1 MALVYN
7 PVTGQLEDNGLPT
20 VGTRLLQPAND
31 LGTIIRGGLQGVGNT
46 AGALVT
52 APLDAARRGLTSLVG
67 GDPNSLGTPLSDTAF
82 GLAEQG
88 FADAG
93 AAASRFG
100 QGLQGT
106 ALNLL
111 GAQPAAP
118 VSQLAAPAA
127 PTVPAQATAAAP
139 PVDPQVAAA
148 TPQSA
153 ALTEEDLVG
162 VNAGIAA
169 ALAQAGPQGGLMPAT
184 GNSFNAQNTVPPQ
197 ARTAGIN
204 FGFGV
209 NGAPTATQVL
219 ANYAQQDR
227 QARLDQR
234 VEADRLNQAALASR
248 LNDPFTDTQEKK
260 LILAQMNLAARGSE
274 QAAGLATQNAGAVL
288 GATAQATNAQA
299 ALENQRLIAQERN
312 QTALQAA
319 QLTGGYGLQAAQ
331 LKAAATQAT
340 AAAGAGKNRLANAQA
355 DLAETQ
361 LNAAR
366 AAQEAQLVD
375 PVGLVGLVKNG
386 QVPVSPQDK
395 DPLTGVTLTP
405 ELQAL
410 QQQILQLQLQQGL
423 LRQQQR

>member
-7 PVTGQLEDNGLPT
+7 PMTGQLEDNGVPST
-20 VGTRLLQPAND
+20 GARLLQPAND

-67 GDPNSLGTPLSDTAF
+67 GDPNSLGTPLTDTAF
-82 GLAEQG
+82 SLADQG

-100 QGLQGT
+100 QGLQST

-111 GAQPAAP
+111 GAQPAVQAP
-118 VSQLAAPAA
+118 PVAAPA
-127 PTVPAQATAAAP
+127 VPAQATAAAP

-162 VNAGIAA
+162 VNAGIAS
-169 ALAQAGPQGGLMPAT
+169 ALAQARPQGGMTPVA

-227 QARLDQR
+227 QARLDQQ
-234 VEADRLNQAALASR
+234 VQADRLNQAALASR

-260 LILAQMNLAARGSE
+260 IILAQMGLGARGLE
-274 QAAGLATQNAGAVL
+274 QTAGLATQNAGAVL
-288 GATAQATNAQA
+288 GATAQATNAKA
-299 ALENQRLIAQERN
+299 SLENQRLIAQERN
-312 QTALQAA
+312 QAALQAA

-355 DLAETQ
+355 DLEETR
-361 LNAAR
+361 LNAIR
-366 AAQEAQLVD
+366 AAQEANLLD
-375 PVGLVGLVKNG
+375 PVGIIGAAKSG

>member
-7 PVTGQLEDNGLPT
+7 PVTGQLEDDGVPSLAARA
-20 VGTRLLQPAND
+20 VQPAND
-31 LGTIIRGGLQGVGNT
+31 LGAIIRGGLQGVGNT

-52 APLDAARRGLTSLVG
+52 APIDAARRGLTRLVG
-67 GDPNSLGTPLSDTAF
+67 GDPNSLGTPLSDQAF
-82 GLAEQG
+82 ALAEQG
-88 FADAG
+88 FSDAG

-106 ALNLL
+106 ALNVL

-118 VSQLAAPAA
+118 AQQLATPTAPIVR
-127 PTVPAQATAAAP
+127 PTAP
-139 PVDPQVAAA
+139 PADPQVAAA
-148 TPQSA
+148 TPTPMN
-153 ALTEEDLVG
+153 ALTAADLAP
-162 VNAGIAA
+162 VNQGIAS
-169 ALAQAGPQGGLMPAT
+169 ALAQVRPQGGLTPAT
-184 GNSFNAQNTVPPQ
+184 NNFTQQNTVPPQ
-197 ARTAGIN
+197 TQTAGIN

-234 VEADRLNQAALASR
+234 AEADRLTQAALASH
-248 LNDPFTDTQEKK
+248 LNDPFTSTQDKK
-260 LILAQMNLAARGSE
+260 IILAQMNLNARGTE
-274 QAAGLATQNAGAVL
+274 QSAGLATQNAGAVL

-299 ALENQRLIAQERN
+299 ALANQRLIAQERN
-312 QTALQAA
+312 QTALEAA
-319 QLTGGYGLQAAQ
+319 QLTGGYGLQAAK
-331 LKAAATQAT
+331 LRADATQAT

-366 AAQEAQLVD
+366 AAQDAGLVT
-375 PVGLVGLVKNG
+375 PTQLVGLVKTG
-386 QVPVSPQDK
+386 QVPMQQPDR

-405 ELQAL
+405 ELQTL

-423 LRQQQR
+423 LRQQR